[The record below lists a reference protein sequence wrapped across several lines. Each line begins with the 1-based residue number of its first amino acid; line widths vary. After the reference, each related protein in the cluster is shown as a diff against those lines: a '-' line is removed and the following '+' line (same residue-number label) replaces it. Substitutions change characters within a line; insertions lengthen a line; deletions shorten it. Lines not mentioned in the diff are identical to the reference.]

1 MDKTDNAELVG
12 RLKKIIAKHLFGY
25 LAEIDRLTKL
35 IEDHNDECD
44 SICSY
49 RQDNNG
55 ACEYASQQNG
65 RCASCPRDYR
75 IDVQSNLKV
84 YHA

>member
-1 MDKTDNAELVG
+1 MDKTDNAELVD

-49 RQDNNG
+49 RQDNNA
-55 ACEYASQQNG
+55 ACEYACRFVG
-65 RCASCPRDYR
+65 RCASCPRDLR
-75 IDVQSNLKV
+75 IDVEIGV
-84 YHA
+84 